1 MRVSCAAI
9 CTLAGLT
16 AIELIYTS
24 LATASPQASVPS
36 SDVQYYQEYQNAVV
50 IPTRESTPNPTR
62 LAATNSQQLPAA
74 GNDLFVT
81 ATDVQIIDA
90 TEELQ
95 QIIRNAIKTR
105 VGGETS
111 ESQLQQDVA
120 AILETGLFKNA
131 TVSSNPT
138 STGLNVVFQVEPVI
152 VQSLQL
158 SGAKAL
164 PQNVALERFRSQIG
178 NTISPSALGQS
189 VEQINEW
196 YAQNGYTLA
205 RVLSIRPNPQ
215 GILTLEV
222 AEGVISNVKFR
233 FSDEDGRFVD
243 DKGKPIQGRTQP
255 NFLRR
260 ELNVKPGQVFR
271 EETVKQDLQKLYQL
285 GLFQNVRVA
294 LEGDATKV
302 DVIYDLTEAPG
313 RGANLGGGYS
323 DDSGLFATASYKDFN
338 FGGVNDSVGVDVQVS
353 RRDIQFDTNFTSPY
367 RASNP
372 DRFGYQL
379 NAFRRRGISQ
389 TFDGDVSLPNDDRPR
404 EGQFGGS
411 LTLQR
416 PIDDW
421 QASMGLNYKR
431 TSIRDR
437 AGNISPEDELGN
449 PLTLSGTGIDD
460 LATISFAATKDFRD
474 NPLNPTQGSVLS
486 LSAEQSIPIGQGAI
500 SMNRLRANYSQ
511 YVPVDLIGSDRD
523 PEVFAFNVQG
533 GTTIGDLPPYE
544 AFNLGGLNSVRGYG
558 TGEVGSGRSFVLASA
573 EYRFPILDFLGGVVF
588 ADFASD
594 LGSGDTVLG
603 EPAVVRDKPGTGF
616 GYGAGVRVNSAIGL
630 IRADFGFNDQ
640 GESRLQFGFGHRF

>member
-1 MRVSCAAI
+1 MRSNTAI
-9 CTLAGLT
+9 YTLIGLT

-24 LATASPQASVPS
+24 LATASPQVVPS

-50 IPTRESTPNPTR
+50 IRTSESTSNSTR
-62 LAATNSQQLPAA
+62 VATTLQQLPAA
-74 GNDLFVT
+74 RNELFVT
-81 ATDVQIIDA
+81 ATDVQIVGA
-90 TEELQ
+90 SEELQ
-95 QIIRNAIKTR
+95 QIARNAIKTR

-120 AILETGLFKNA
+120 AILATNLFNNA

-138 STGLNVVFQVEPVI
+138 ATGLNVVFQVEPV
-152 VQSLQL
+152 VVRSLQL
-158 SGAKAL
+158 ANAKAL
-164 PQNVALERFRSQIG
+164 PQNVAIERIKLQIG
-178 NTISPSALGQS
+178 NPISPTALSQS

-205 RVLSIRPNPQ
+205 RVIAIRPNPQ
-215 GILTLEV
+215 GVLTLEV
-222 AEGVISNVKFR
+222 AEGLINDVKFR

-243 DKGKPIQGRTQP
+243 DQGKPIQGRTQP
-255 NFLRR
+255 DFLRR
-260 ELNVKPGQVFR
+260 ELHVKPGQVFR
-271 EETVKQDLQKLYQL
+271 EETVKQDLQQLYQL

-302 DVIYDLTEAPG
+302 DVIYDLTEAPA
-313 RGANLGGGYS
+313 RAANLGGGYN
-323 DDSGLFATASYKDFN
+323 DDSGLFATVSYKDFN
-338 FGGVNDSVGVDVQVS
+338 FSGVNDSIGADIQIS

-372 DRFGYQL
+372 DRFGYQV

-411 LTLQR
+411 VTLQR

-437 AGNISPEDELGN
+437 AGNISPQDELGN

-460 LATISFAATKDFRD
+460 LTTISFTATRDFR
-474 NPLNPTQGSVLS
+474 NNLINPTEGSVLS

-500 SMNRLRANYSQ
+500 SMSRLRANYSQ
-511 YVPVDLIGSDRD
+511 YVPVDLVGSDRD
-523 PEVFAFNVQG
+523 SEVFAFNVQG

-558 TGEVGSGRSFVLASA
+558 IGEVGSGRSFVLASA

-616 GYGAGVRVNSAIGL
+616 GYGAGVRVNSPIGL

-640 GESRLQFGFGHRF
+640 GESRVQFGFGHRF

>member
-16 AIELIYTS
+16 AIELIDTS
-24 LATASPQASVPS
+24 LATASPQVLVPS

-50 IPTRESTPNPTR
+50 IPTREPTNPTH
-62 LAATNSQQLPAA
+62 LATNSQQLPVE

-81 ATDVQIIDA
+81 ATDVQIVG
-90 TEELQ
+90 TSQELQ
-95 QIIRNAIKTR
+95 QIARNAIKTR

-120 AILETGLFKNA
+120 AILATNLFRNA

-138 STGLNVVFQVEPVI
+138 ASGLNVVFQVEPVI
-152 VQSLQL
+152 VRSLQL
-158 SGAKAL
+158 AGAKAL
-164 PQNVALERFRSQIG
+164 PQNVALERIKPQIG
-178 NTISPSALGQS
+178 NPISPSALSQS

-205 RVLSIRPNPQ
+205 RVIAIRPNAK
-215 GILTLEV
+215 GVITLEV
-222 AEGVISNVKFR
+222 AEGVVSDVRFR

-243 DKGKPIQGRTQP
+243 DKGKLIQGRTQP
-255 NFLRR
+255 DFLRR
-260 ELNVKPGQVFR
+260 ELSVKPGQVFR
-271 EETVKQDLQKLYQL
+271 EETVKQDLQQLYQL
-285 GLFQNVRVA
+285 GLFQSVRVA

-302 DVIYDLTEAPG
+302 DVIYDLTETPA
-313 RGANLGGGYS
+313 RAANLGGGYN
-323 DDSGLFATASYKDFN
+323 DDSGLFATVSYKDFN
-338 FGGVNDSVGVDVQVS
+338 FSGINDSIGADVQIS
-353 RRDIQFDTNFTSPY
+353 RRDIQFETNFTSPY
-367 RASNP
+367 RESNP

-389 TFDGDVSLPNDDRPR
+389 TFDGEVSLPNDDRPR
-404 EGQFGGS
+404 EGQFGTS
-411 LTLQR
+411 VTLQR

-460 LATISFAATKDFRD
+460 LTTISFAATKDFR
-474 NPLNPTQGSVLS
+474 NNLVNPTEGSVLS
-486 LSAEQSIPIGQGAI
+486 LNAEQSIPIGQGAI
-500 SMNRLRANYSQ
+500 SMSRLWANYSQ
-511 YVPVDLIGSDRD
+511 YVPVDLIGGKDD

-558 TGEVGSGRSFVLASA
+558 SGEVGSGRSFVLASA

-603 EPAVVRDKPGTGF
+603 EPAVVRDKPGSGF
-616 GYGAGVRVNSAIGL
+616 GYGAGVRVNSPIGL

>member
-1 MRVSCAAI
+1 MRSYTAI
-9 CTLAGLT
+9 FTLAGLT

-24 LATASPQASVPS
+24 LATASPQAVVPNG
-36 SDVQYYQEYQNAVV
+36 DVQYYQEYQNAVV
-50 IPTRESTPNPTR
+50 LPTTETTSNPTR
-62 LAATNSQQLPAA
+62 LATTSQQLPAA
-74 GNDLFVT
+74 GNELFVT
-81 ATDVQIIDA
+81 ATDIQIVGA
-90 TEELQ
+90 SEELQ
-95 QIIRNAIKTR
+95 QIARNAIKTR

-120 AILETGLFKNA
+120 AILATNLFSNA

-138 STGLNVVFQVEPVI
+138 ATGLNVVFQVQPVI
-152 VQSLQL
+152 VRSLQL
-158 SGAKAL
+158 RGAKAL
-164 PQNVALERFRSQIG
+164 PQNVAIERIKPQIG
-178 NTISPSALGQS
+178 NPISPAALNQS
-189 VEQINEW
+189 VDQINEW

-205 RVLSIRPNPQ
+205 RVVAIRPNPQ
-215 GILTLEV
+215 GVLTLEV
-222 AEGVISNVKFR
+222 AEGVISNVRFR

-243 DKGKPIQGRTQP
+243 DQGKPIQGRTQP
-255 NFLRR
+255 DFLRR
-260 ELNVKPGQVFR
+260 ELNVKAGQVFR
-271 EETVKQDLQKLYQL
+271 EETVKQDLQQLYQL

-302 DVIYDLTEAPG
+302 DVIYDLTEAPA
-313 RGANLGGGYS
+313 RAANLGGGYS
-323 DDSGLFATASYKDFN
+323 DDSGLFATVSYKDFN
-338 FGGVNDSVGVDVQVS
+338 FSGVNDSIGADVQIS
-353 RRDIQFDTNFTSPY
+353 RRDIQFDGNFTSPY

-372 DRFGYQL
+372 DRFGYQV

-404 EGQFGGS
+404 EGQIGGS
-411 LTLQR
+411 FTLQR

-437 AGNISPEDELGN
+437 DGNISPIDELGN

-460 LATISFAATKDFRD
+460 LTTISFTAKRDFR
-474 NPLNPTQGSVLS
+474 NNFVNPTEGSVLS

-500 SMNRLRANYSQ
+500 SMSRLRANYSQ
-511 YVPVDLIGSDRD
+511 FVPVDIIGGDRD
-523 PEVFAFNVQG
+523 AEVFAFNVQG
-533 GTTIGDLPPYE
+533 GTTVGDLPPYE

-558 TGEVGSGRSFVLASA
+558 GGEVGSGRSYVLASA

-603 EPAVVRDKPGTGF
+603 EPAVIRDKPGTGF
-616 GYGAGVRVNSAIGL
+616 GYGAGVRVNSPIGL
-630 IRADFGFNDQ
+630 IRADFGINDQ